1 MESASLKALT
11 LPVFFPVC
19 LALDLNPLFLGVFY
33 AILGEIALLT
43 PPVGL
48 NLFVIQRM
56 SGGAPLKDVIKG
68 SMPFTL
74 IMILGLAICWIFPA
88 TVTWLPSTMSIK

>member
-11 LPVFFPVC
+11 VPVFFPVC
-19 LALDLNPLFLGVFY
+19 LALEVNPLFLSVFY
-33 AILGEIALLT
+33 TIPGEIALLT

-48 NLFVIQRM
+48 NLFVIQGM
-56 SGGAPLKDVIKG
+56 SGGAPLNDVVKG

-88 TVTWLPSTMSIK
+88 TVTWLPSTMSFK